1 MKIPNIDTEVPN
13 IFLKDLKSFN
23 EIFRKNVTYAN
34 IKSHEKPVFHLL
46 FRSYFFRKTTV
57 VLSGPYSHRKCRNRM
72 ITLL

>member
-1 MKIPNIDTEVPN
+1 MKVPNIDTEVPN

-46 FRSYFFRKTTV
+46 FRSYFF
-57 VLSGPYSHRKCRNRM
+57 
-72 ITLL
+72 